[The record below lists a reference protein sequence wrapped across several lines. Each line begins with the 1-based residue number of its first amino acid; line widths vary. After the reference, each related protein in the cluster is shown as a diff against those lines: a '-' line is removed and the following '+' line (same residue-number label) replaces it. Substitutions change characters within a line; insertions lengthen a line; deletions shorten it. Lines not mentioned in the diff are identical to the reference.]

1 MTIRGLSR
9 RGQSISKEEKAMSR
23 FMERLTGVLVV
34 ILIVAV
40 SLSATA
46 AIRIGLLIPLNGPA
60 AEFGASARDGAELA
74 ITEWKERGG
83 VLGHMIEVIKE
94 DTSCDPQIASTAV
107 GKLIDYGANFIIGG
121 LCPIPSVAASEVAN
135 SSGALMISLDCSL
148 PAVTVASDGINKPY
162 VFRIGFRDD
171 YQARAVAEFAIKEVG
186 ARKAAVLY
194 SENAT
199 GLATSFKEAF
209 LELGGEVPIWA
220 NYPLD
225 TCDFTAWLVTVAD
238 ADVDVIF
245 CTYPPSQAN
254 RIGAQAK
261 GMGITVPIVGVSSWQ
276 TGGLD
281 HEALH
286 GSYFSAQYSACDL
299 RRPMVA
305 AFLVAFR
312 SEYQYEADVWAV
324 LAYDAVNALLWAIE
338 KAETDDPEVVKDI
351 LAELEFEGVSGFT
364 KFDEHGNP
372 VKEVP
377 IHRVDKDDGFVLA
390 LPLSS
395 LIPESIDAEG
405 WDMVFEV
412 SLRDCEELKEI
423 DIPSVEEAYLR
434 AWQSGDGLIWAAVYQ
449 FANSGDA
456 YQVYDSAVGE
466 LRDDTR
472 RVVTEDIENEFEVV
486 TSESPLKLVVYLV
499 RRGPSILITGSA
511 ITDPDVNPPDP
522 YLVRKLAETSNSLME
537 CYGHNVSSSNLTVS
551 QRMEVLVDH
560 SFDVVFSQLDEQQ
573 QAKQQRATQ
582 EKVLIPV
589 EVNLYQDS
597 NTPNGKIRFRIEIGP
612 PTRVQGQGNENK
624 RQYQIWVYIE
634 KLENVQDDEDDVFRG
649 AGDVIIGADFYLT
662 FKGPTGSLGEC
673 NFGFRTKEIGKVDSS
688 NSGSVTWRDS
698 SGYAMG
704 PYFYVLDRA
713 GATKVRHK
721 VEVEVADND
730 SSDALDM
737 FSTSTMIASS
747 VLALAGREKAAQNIK
762 ELGNAVERVSQ
773 KTGPPEVKTAGK
785 SVDAPKT
792 CVSKTKDLK
801 NVDQIGGG
809 IFSSDR
815 DVVLLPDSS
824 LGDNFEPDDAMD
836 QAGEIRTDGTPQVH
850 NLHSLGD
857 HDYVSFQAQAGTSY
871 AVETFDLG
879 SAIDT
884 LMYLHDRQ
892 GAFLALDEDS
902 GEGTR
907 ASRILWTASYSG
919 PAYVMIRDRADTAAG
934 PNAKYSIRVR
944 TVVITGDRYEPDDTI
959 RQATEIGTDGAHQT
973 HTFHTSTDADY
984 VSFTAQQEVSYRI
997 ETGGLQGGCNTE
1009 MYLYNENGEKLLHTY
1024 SGAIDWTAPSSST
1037 YYVRV
1042 GEMACR
1048 AGPEVSYEIW
1058 VSDR

>member
-1 MTIRGLSR
+1 MKRFRVLLISVLLLSLITVGYVLASETVR
-9 RGQSISKEEKAMSR
+9 IGILVPLTGPFAELGQSGMQ
-23 FMERLTGVLVV
+23 
-34 ILIVAV
+34 
-40 SLSATA
+40 
-46 AIRIGLLIPLNGPA
+46 
-60 AEFGASARDGAELA
+60 GAQLA
-74 ITEWKERGG
+74 IEEWNNRGG
-83 VLGHMIEVIKE
+83 VLERTIEDVIQDTGYYPAQAASVAKKMIEVNG
-94 DTSCDPQIASTAV
+94 V
-107 GKLIDYGANFIIGG
+107 NFIVGG
-121 LCPIPSVAASEVAN
+121 FSSASSLPISQVATDYNAV
-135 SSGALMISLDCSL
+135 MISPTSTN
-148 PAVTVASDGINKPY
+148 PGVTVNPDGSNKEY
-162 VFRIGFRDD
+162 VFRMCYLDD

-186 ARKAAVLY
+186 ACKAAVLY
-194 SENAT
+194 SENAM
-199 GLATSFKEAF
+199 GLATSFKETF

-245 CTYPPSQAN
+245 CPYPPSQAN

-261 GMGITVPIVGVSSWQ
+261 AMEIRAPLMGIYNWQ
-276 TGGLD
+276 TEDLD

-286 GSYFSAQYSACDL
+286 GSYFSAQYSSYDL

-305 AFLVAFR
+305 AFFAAFR
-312 SEYQYEADVWAV
+312 NEYQYEADVWAV

-338 KAETDDPEVVKDI
+338 KAGTDNPEVVKNT

-372 VKEVP
+372 IKEVP
-377 IHRVDKDDGFVLA
+377 IHRVDKDDGFVLT

-405 WDMVFEV
+405 WDMIFGV
-412 SLRDCEELKEI
+412 SLRDPKELEEI
-423 DIPSVEEAYLR
+423 DIPSVKEVYLR
-434 AWQSGDGLIWAAVYQ
+434 AWQSGDRLIWAAVYQ
-449 FANSGDA
+449 FANVKDA
-456 YQVYDSAVGE
+456 YQVYNSAVGE

-472 RVVTEDIENEFEVV
+472 RVVAEDIENEFEVV

-537 CYGHNVSSSNLTVS
+537 RYGHNVSSSSLTAS
-551 QRMEVLVDH
+551 QISDILITGLLGTN
-560 SFDVVFSQLDEQQ
+560 FSQ

-589 EVNLYQDS
+589 EVNLYHDS

-612 PTRVQGQGNENK
+612 PTKVQGQGNENK

-649 AGDVIIGADFYLT
+649 AGDIIIGADFYLT

-704 PYFYVLDRA
+704 PYFYVLDCA

-737 FSTSTMIASS
+737 FTTSTMIVSS

-773 KTGPPEVKTAGK
+773 KTGPPQVKTAGK
-785 SVDAPKT
+785 SVKAPKT
-792 CVSKTKDLK
+792 CVDKTKDLK

-815 DVVLLPDSS
+815 DVVLLPDPS

-934 PNAKYSIRVR
+934 LNATYSIRVR

-997 ETGGLQGGCNTE
+997 ETGSLYGGCNTE

-1024 SGAIDWTAPSSST
+1024 SGAIDWRAPSSST

-1058 VSDR
+1058 VSNR